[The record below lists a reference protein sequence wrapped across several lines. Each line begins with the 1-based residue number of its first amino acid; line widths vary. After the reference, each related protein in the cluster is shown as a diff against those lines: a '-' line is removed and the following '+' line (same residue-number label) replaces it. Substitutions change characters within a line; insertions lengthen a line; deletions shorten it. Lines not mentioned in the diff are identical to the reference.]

1 MYKTVYDLNRNQ
13 INELKD
19 CMFWSILDEDEGIL
33 KGINCPCEI
42 PDDVVFNHYSGIC
55 FTDDDF

>member
-1 MYKTVYDLNRNQ
+1 MYKTVYDLNREQ
-13 INELKD
+13 INELKN
-19 CMFWSILDEDEGIL
+19 CIFWQALDEDEEIL
-33 KGINCPCEI
+33 EGINYSWEI

>member
-1 MYKTVYDLNRNQ
+1 MYKTVYDLNREQ

-19 CMFWSILDEDEGIL
+19 CIFWSALDEDEGIL
-33 KGINCPCEI
+33 KGINYPWEI
-42 PDDVVFNHYSGIC
+42 PDDVVFYHYSGIC

>member
-1 MYKTVYDLNRNQ
+1 MYKTVYDLNREQ

-19 CMFWSILDEDEGIL
+19 CIFWSALDEDEGIL
-33 KGINCPCEI
+33 KGINYPWEI
-42 PDDVVFNHYSGIC
+42 PDDAVFYHYSGIC

>member
-1 MYKTVYDLNRNQ
+1 MYKTVYDLNRKQ

-19 CMFWSILDEDEGIL
+19 CIFYSTLDEDEEIL
-33 KGINCPCEI
+33 EGINYPWEI
-42 PDDVVFNHYSGIC
+42 PDDVVFYHYSEIC